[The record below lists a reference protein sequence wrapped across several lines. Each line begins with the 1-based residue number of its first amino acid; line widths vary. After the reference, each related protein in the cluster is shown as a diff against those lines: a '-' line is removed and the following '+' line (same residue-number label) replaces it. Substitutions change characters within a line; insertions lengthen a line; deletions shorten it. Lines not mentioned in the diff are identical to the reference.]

1 MSRPIY
7 SSSYFMQGFILR
19 FCVTNN
25 INIRAKIVL
34 FGKKKYQSL
43 IFPLTFWI
51 PAKTVKIQTKG
62 HIKPHFYQGLHRLQR
77 QNTISKYMQGNYYI
91 TSRGLSR
98 SSSEIPFWNNL
109 VVESF
114 FFSFSNTRK
123 MPLLQKV
130 KNHMKGRQMRHFIR
144 VGTACANVKS
154 PMNMQG
160 RICIWTKRVNIVLI
174 ISLVQKSTSC
184 T

>member
-34 FGKKKYQSL
+34 FGKKISVVD
-43 IFPLTFWI
+43 FSLTFWI

-77 QNTISKYMQGNYYI
+77 QNTISKYMQGKYYM

-98 SSSEIPFWNNL
+98 SSAEIPFWNNL

-114 FFSFSNTRK
+114 FGFVF
-123 MPLLQKV
+123 
-130 KNHMKGRQMRHFIR
+130 
-144 VGTACANVKS
+144 
-154 PMNMQG
+154 
-160 RICIWTKRVNIVLI
+160 RIHVICH
-174 ISLVQKSTSC
+174 SC
-184 T
+184 KK

>member
-1 MSRPIY
+1 M
-7 SSSYFMQGFILR
+7 
-19 FCVTNN
+19 
-25 INIRAKIVL
+25 KI
-34 FGKKKYQSL
+34 
-43 IFPLTFWI
+43 P
-51 PAKTVKIQTKG
+51 TKG

-114 FFSFSNTRK
+114 FLFSFSNTRK

-130 KNHMKGRQMRHFIR
+130 KSQMKGCQMRHFIR

-154 PMNMQG
+154 PRNCLKLTCKGEYASGQKG
-160 RICIWTKRVNIVLI
+160 LI
-174 ISLVQKSTSC
+174 SFLLSPLYRSLPVVHNSKKKLQY
-184 T
+184 